1 MIDSFYRI
9 KALGRLGIRID
20 LHCFEYGRPHS
31 SELEEFCESVSY
43 YSRATGPL
51 THLSGYPYVVCSRR
65 SKDLFRDILLDDYP
79 ILFDGLHT
87 TYYLDHPELAGRMKI
102 VRVHNIEHRYYRN
115 LEAAERN
122 PFRKL
127 FYRKESFKLE
137 LYEEILRKAD
147 KLLAISPAGHEYF
160 NARYGNAELVL
171 PFHPFEKV
179 ESRTGSGR
187 YVLYHGDLSVNE
199 NLVIAELL
207 VSEVFSHVAL
217 PCIIAGKNPPADL
230 AVKASPFNNISIV
243 ANPDESKMSELIREA
258 HINILPALSSEGMKL
273 RLLFALFS
281 GRHCIANSMIAGNTG
296 LESLCH
302 IADTPAEMTGKIQLL
317 MNQDFTYEMIR
328 EREKVL
334 CQMFSN
340 KNNAEK
346 IFSLI
351 FATKT
356 S

>member
-9 KALGRLGIRID
+9 KALDRLGIRIN

-43 YSRATGPL
+43 YSRDTGPL
-51 THLSGYPYVVCSRR
+51 SHLSGYPYVVYSRR
-65 SKDLFRDILLDDYP
+65 SKDLLRDMLLDDYP

-87 TYYLDHPELAGRMKI
+87 TYYLNHPELAGHRKI
-102 VRVHNIEHRYYRN
+102 VRTHNIEHRYYRN
-115 LEAAERN
+115 LAAAERN
-122 PFRKL
+122 PFRKI
-127 FYRKESFKLE
+127 FYRKESLKLE

-147 KLLAISPAGHEYF
+147 KLLAISPAGYEYF
-160 NARYGNAELVL
+160 NSRYGNAELVL
-171 PFHPFEKV
+171 PFHPFAKV

-199 NLVIAELL
+199 NQIIAELL
-207 VSEVFSHVAL
+207 VSEVFSHIAL

-230 AVKASPFNNISIV
+230 AGKASPFNNISIV

-281 GRHCIANSMIAGNTG
+281 GRHCIVNSMIAGNTG

-317 MNQDFTYEMIR
+317 FDQAFTDEVIK
-328 EREKVL
+328 EREEILSQKFNN
-334 CQMFSN
+334 QR
-340 KNNAEK
+340 NAEK
-346 IFSLI
+346 LAGLI
-351 FATKT
+351 
-356 S
+356 